1 VAVDGAVPVSKWVWA
16 ACSPAV
22 WVGEPRRCATFRGIA
37 QISPMVTIVVYVM
50 YSARIICAARSPM
63 ITHGA
68 MVLPVVMRGMI
79 EPSAIRRRSTP

>member
-1 VAVDGAVPVSKWVWA
+1 VR
-16 ACSPAV
+16 
-22 WVGEPRRCATFRGIA
+22 EFLGIG
-37 QISPMVTIVVYVM
+37 QISPLVTIVVYIL
-50 YSARIICAARSPM
+50 YSAWIIGAARSPM